1 MRAVVLVG
9 GEGTRLRPLT
19 STVPKPVVTLVDR
32 PFMAYMLEWLARHGV
47 DEVVLA
53 CGFLPTKLRDALGD
67 GSRYGLHLTLR
78 RGARAARDR
87 RRGALRRRAARG
99 GLGERFLVLNGDV
112 LTDLDLSAQIARHEA
127 AGARGTLAL
136 VPVDDPT
143 AYGLVRLGDDGTV
156 AGFLEKPKPEEIDTD
171 LISAGAYVLE
181 RSVLDLIA
189 PDRNVSIEREVWP
202 ALVGAGLHGHA
213 HDAAYWL
220 DIGTPDRYLQGSADI
235 LAGNVQTG
243 VLGRL
248 DAHGIARGADCTVDG
263 HLHGPAVLGDGV
275 HIAAG
280 AVVGAHTVL
289 GDRVRLEPGATVTG
303 SVVLADAV
311 IGRGSTIRDAIV
323 APGAQIGADCHVAGG
338 AVVGPGVILGAG
350 NALDRGARVFPG
362 VHLPDGALAF

>member
-32 PFMAYMLEWLARHGV
+32 PFLAYMLEWLARHGV

-67 GSRYGLHLTLR
+67 GSRYGLHLTYVEEPEP
-78 RGARAARDR
+78 RGTG
-87 RRGALRRRAARG
+87 GAVRFADEQLDG
-99 GLGERFLVLNGDV
+99 GLGDRFLVLNGDV
-112 LTDLDLSAQIARHEA
+112 LTDLDLGAQIARHEA

-136 VPVDDPT
+136 VPVEDPT
-143 AYGLVRLGDDGTV
+143 AYGLVRLGADGAV
-156 AGFLEKPKPEEIDTD
+156 AGFLEKPKAEEIDTN

-202 ALVGAGLHGHA
+202 ALVGEGLHGHA
-213 HDAAYWL
+213 HDGAYWL
-220 DIGTPDRYLQGSADI
+220 DIGTPERYLQGSSDI
-235 LAGNVQTG
+235 LAGNVRSA
-243 VLGRL
+243 VAGRL
-248 DAHGIARGADCTVDG
+248 DAHGIARGADCVVDG

-275 HIAAG
+275 LIAEG

-289 GDRVRLEPGATVTG
+289 GDRVRIEPGATVTAA
-303 SVVLADAV
+303 VVLDDTV
-311 IGRGSTIRDAIV
+311 VGRGSIVRDAIV
-323 APGAQIGADCHVAGG
+323 APGAQIGADCTVTGG
-338 AVVGPGVILGAG
+338 SVVGSGVVLGAG
-350 NALDRGARVFPG
+350 NVLDRGARLFPG